1 MVEGRS
7 PWRVKK
13 GILNREEEEEG
24 LLEDLA
30 WWEGEDPWWEGF
42 V

>member
-30 WWEGEDPWWEGF
+30 WWEGEDPW
-42 V
+42 

>member
-1 MVEGRS
+1 M
-7 PWRVKK
+7 KK

-30 WWEGEDPWWEGF
+30 WWEREDPWWEGF